1 MYTVSEPGFEMTTFC
16 IYPPK
21 LGCHLLHLTFG
32 FFCVFFFF
40 TGVLCLTGRRP
51 VDPEAFVHCVLRCVM
66 KYRAGVPLNPAV
78 WIDAVSRIC
87 LDSQHF
93 ESHNDELSLSLSLP
107 LVLPFPLLLRLFI
120 SFHSVKEVQ
129 NSVQRNNYALI
140 FIQKHQRLASLIRRD
155 INKQM
160 SPIYVTQIAPF

>member
-1 MYTVSEPGFEMTTFC
+1 M
-16 IYPPK
+16 
-21 LGCHLLHLTFG
+21 
-32 FFCVFFFF
+32 
-40 TGVLCLTGRRP
+40 
-51 VDPEAFVHCVLRCVM
+51 D
-66 KYRAGVPLNPAV
+66 YRADVPLNLAV

-93 ESHNDELSLSLSLP
+93 ERHNEELSLSLARSLSFP
-107 LVLPFPLLLRLFI
+107 LPFPLLLRLFI

-140 FIQKHQRLASLIRRD
+140 FIQKQQRLASLIRRD